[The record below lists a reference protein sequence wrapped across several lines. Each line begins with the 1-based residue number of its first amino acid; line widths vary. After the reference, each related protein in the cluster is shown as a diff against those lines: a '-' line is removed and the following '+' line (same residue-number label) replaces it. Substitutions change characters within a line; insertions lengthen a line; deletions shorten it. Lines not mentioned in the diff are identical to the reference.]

1 MGILRKALKL
11 VPIAIRRVIAE
22 DYRGDANFYFS
33 QEGEDILLQRL
44 FGDRNSGFFVDIG
57 AHHPKR
63 FSNTYAL
70 YARGW
75 RGINV
80 DATPGSME
88 AFKNSRP
95 EDRNLECGVG
105 NTEGELPFYEFEEP
119 ALNTFSRQRYEYLLA
134 NTSYKVKRVVPVRI
148 RKLASILEE
157 HASENRPIDLLTI
170 DVEGLD
176 YEILKSNNWERFSPK
191 VVLVEALEQNIEEL
205 QNSEL
210 GCFLKEKGY
219 SLFAKT
225 YNTAFFILGEN

>member
-44 FGDRNSGFFVDIG
+44 FGDRNSGLFVDIG

-88 AFKNSRP
+88 AFKKSRP

-105 NTEGELPFYEFEEP
+105 NSEGELPFYEFEEP